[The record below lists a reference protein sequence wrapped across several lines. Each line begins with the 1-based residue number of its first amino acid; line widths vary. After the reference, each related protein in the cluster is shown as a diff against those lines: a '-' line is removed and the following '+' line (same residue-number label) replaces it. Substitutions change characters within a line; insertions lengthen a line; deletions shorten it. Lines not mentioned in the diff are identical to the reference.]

1 MTDPTDLAPNISL
14 HARSRGATSWRSI
27 FLVLSTAA
35 CIGMTLGFFPSLIAL
50 NVESRGWD
58 TSWSGALAAMPAL
71 AGILIGP
78 FVPRAVAAFGLLR
91 TFLVSS
97 GLAIAAACL
106 FPVFSELVPWFLVRF
121 VMGIGMGCQWV
132 VSETWLNRLAIGPR
146 RGMILSAYVFVLSAA
161 IAAGPLLLSQLGP
174 QGHRP
179 FLAAAALL
187 AVSCLPLL
195 FVGRPAAEAAA
206 ETRAL
211 SLLQAFLR
219 KPSVMLTGLA
229 DGFLFQTLL
238 VFTPLYFIR
247 LGAPEPVALQFLTL
261 FCAGGVVLQ
270 FLIGYMLDRFAP
282 SLVLVICCSLL
293 AAGLALIA
301 QVWEIPLLAWPLMLL
316 MGGAAAAIY
325 TAGLAGINDT
335 FAQAEMPSGT
345 AAFSVLWYVGG
356 LTGPVLAG
364 WAMETWNPHGMPVVV
379 AAVCLALVAAN
390 AVPLMGGHR
399 ATALSRQDS

>member
-1 MTDPTDLAPNISL
+1 MADATDLAL
-14 HARSRGATSWRSI
+14 RTRAQGANPWRSI
-27 FLVLSTAA
+27 LLVLSTAA
-35 CIGMTLGFFPSLIAL
+35 CIGVTLGFFPSLVAL

-58 TSWSGALAAMPAL
+58 TSWNGALAAMPAL

-78 FVPRAVAAFGLLR
+78 FVPRVVAAFGLLR

-97 GLAIAAACL
+97 GVAIAAACL

-121 VMGIGMGCQWV
+121 AMGVGMGCQWV

-161 IAAGPLLLSQLGP
+161 IGIGPFLLSQLGSHG
-174 QGHRP
+174 QRP

-195 FVGRPAAEAAA
+195 FVGPPAVEAGG

-229 DGFLFQTLL
+229 DGFVFQTLL
-238 VFTPLYFIR
+238 VFTPLYFMR
-247 LGAPEPVALQFLTL
+247 LGASEPVALQFLTL

-282 SLVLVICCSLL
+282 SLVLAICCSLL
-293 AAGLALIA
+293 VAGLALVA
-301 QVWEIPLLAWPLMLL
+301 QVWEIPLLAWPMMLL

-335 FAQAEMPSGT
+335 FAPAEMPSGT

-364 WAMETWNPHGMPVVV
+364 SAMEAWNPHGMPVVV
-379 AAVCLALVAAN
+379 AAACIALVAAN
-390 AVPLMGGHR
+390 AVALMGARR
-399 ATALSRQDS
+399 ATALLTLDK

>member
-1 MTDPTDLAPNISL
+1 MADTTELVLTITPHNRAQ
-14 HARSRGATSWRSI
+14 GASPWRSI
-27 FLVLSTAA
+27 VLVLSTAA
-35 CIGMTLGFFPSLIAL
+35 CIGVTLGFFPSLIAL

-58 TSWSGALAAMPAL
+58 TSWNGALAAMPAL

-78 FVPRAVAAFGLLR
+78 FVPRLVAAFGLLR
-91 TFLVSS
+91 TFLLSS

-121 VMGIGMGCQWV
+121 AMGIGMGCQWV

-161 IAAGPLLLSQLGP
+161 IAAGPFLLSQLGS
-174 QGHRP
+174 QGQRP

-195 FVGRPAAEAAA
+195 FVGRPVAEAGD

-229 DGFLFQTLL
+229 DGLVFQTLL

-247 LGAPEPVALQFLTL
+247 LGASEPVALQFLTL

-293 AAGLALIA
+293 VAGLALVA

-316 MGGAAAAIY
+316 MGGVAAAIY

-335 FAQAEMPSGT
+335 FAPAEMPSGT

-364 WAMETWNPHGMPVVV
+364 SAMETWNPHGMPVVV

-390 AVPLMGGHR
+390 AATLMSAHR
-399 ATALSRQDS
+399 GPTLLRKDL